1 MLRNIYI
8 FLMIATGLFFVSSI
22 VTAQEFSIA
31 TGNTTTNLRGAAFDG
46 TNYLIGIQ
54 GNESNPNTITAQM
67 VSASGSLVGGR
78 ISLNTTGK
86 GPLVSFDGSNY
97 LLVWS
102 DITNAVYGQ
111 FVNTFGSLVGSAF
124 VIAEAVPASGKGGCV
139 AFGDS
144 TYLMVRNKND
154 IHYGQVVN
162 KSGTLVGTP
171 IRISVN
177 SAGENAMAFDG
188 TNYLVV
194 FRDLGNGK
202 IIYGQFVSK
211 SGILVGSNFIIDD
224 GPYFSDNPVSVAYDG
239 SRYLVAYHK
248 QAANNNGWNL
258 YARFVT
264 PAGIVASSRIT
275 IRDSTYTP
283 GVPLIAFDGTNYLII
298 WVDKL
303 LTNSSVLMGR
313 YFNKSGVPVKDAFPI
328 SQPVDD
334 KVPYFGVPI
343 FGSNKFLTVTFRVQT
358 ANFKIG
364 DVYGK
369 FIESSSTGLNEDEIN
384 LIPNIFSLS
393 QNYPNP
399 FNPSTIIKFSIPKS
413 SFITLKVFDLLGRE
427 VATLVNEEKS
437 WGNYKINFDGSSL
450 SSGIY
455 FYRLQA
461 GSFVDTK
468 KFIFMK

>member
-8 FLMIATGLFFVSSI
+8 CLMIAAGLFFVSSI
-22 VTAQEFSIA
+22 VTAQEFSIT

-54 GNESNPNTITAQM
+54 GDAFNSNTITAQL
-67 VSASGSLVGGR
+67 VSASGSSPANR
-78 ISLNTTGK
+78 ISLNTAGK
-86 GPLVSFDGSNY
+86 GPLVSYDGTNY

-111 FVNTFGSLVGSAF
+111 FLNTSGSLVGSAF
-124 VIAEAVPASGKGGCV
+124 TIAQAVPIAGKGGCI

-144 TYLMVRNKND
+144 TYMVVHTQND
-154 IHYGQVVN
+154 IHYGQRVS
-162 KSGTLVGTP
+162 KSGSLVGTP
-171 IRISVN
+171 IRISIN
-177 SAGENAMAFDG
+177 PAGENSIAFDG

-194 FRDLGNGK
+194 FRDQTNDK
-202 IIYGQFVSK
+202 DIYGQFVSK
-211 SGILVGSNFIIDD
+211 TGVLVGSNFMIDN
-224 GPYFSDNPVSVAYDG
+224 GPYLSDNPVSVAFDG
-239 SRYLVAYHK
+239 SQYFVAFHE
-248 QAANNNGWNL
+248 QAANNNMWNL
-258 YARFVT
+258 FARFVT
-264 PAGIVASSRIT
+264 PAGIVAPSRVT
-275 IRDSTYTP
+275 IRDSTYNP
-283 GVPLIAFDGTNYLII
+283 GFPLIAFDGINYLITWTDNI
-298 WVDKL
+298 FS
-303 LTNSSVLMGR
+303 TGSVLMGR
-313 YFNKSGVPVKDAFPI
+313 YFNKSGVPVNNPFSI
-328 SQPVDD
+328 FQPLDG
-334 KVPYFGVPI
+334 KVPYFGIPI
-343 FGSNKFLTVTFRVQT
+343 FGNNKFLTVTFRVET
-358 ANFKIG
+358 SNFTNG

-369 FIESSSTGLNEDEIN
+369 FVESLSTGLNEDEIN

-413 SFITLKVFDLLGRE
+413 SFVTLKVFDLLGRE

-437 WGNYKINFDGSSL
+437 WGNYKTNFDGSSL

-468 KFIFMK
+468 KLIFMK